1 MAKQTRTYRPSAEI
15 EELVKRFLGGDT
27 SEEVRA
33 ILQQLYASD
42 AGFKSYF
49 DGMRR
54 AQKSFT
60 VNRGES
66 WSAGTGGARRHGAEE
81 SAELLGNFPGDI
93 DFALRNRNN
102 SYGSNKIVSPGG
114 FKASGRDV
122 LSAIRRSGTMSGKYV
137 KDAVKVDFDKGT
149 ATFNGQ
155 KYSKAQLDAI
165 LKRGISGATMNW
177 KDQAIYDRIVPY
189 GVNMDEAK
197 QARINEM
204 RQSAIDRDALRQEE
218 ERRRQDADAADIL
231 KRDRDFEDW
240 KRQKDYEERLKDR
253 ETWKKEATYEYLN
266 EKHGLPKGTRLSQ
279 KDYDA
284 LESGAKVYDHDAD
297 IKAKYER
304 DRKEIEDKFFNKE
317 IDEAAYNYALDALD
331 AEYANAPMRLVD
343 NSSPKTV
350 EQILAGAY
358 NGLYTNGKGD
368 LVAVPDTFEN
378 KQMQKQM
385 EAEEK
390 RQQALD
396 DRADN
401 RRLERNKW
409 VAEQTLKQQEAHD
422 KARQAAETAFKK
434 ELNNVGKEFSYPDF
448 DELAMRKRL
457 FDLYDATERGAETP
471 DPGDGGEVVVPQQA
485 EEPASLPQKTRWSS
499 YLEARDA
506 AMETPQS
513 VDEVIPGGICPVCGA
528 QLDEFSNC
536 NVCGYPDEQA
546 VASWKLENGIE

>member
-1 MAKQTRTYRPSAEI
+1 MAKNTKTYRPSAEI
-15 EELVKRFLGGDT
+15 EELVRRFLGGDT
-27 SEEVRA
+27 NEEIRA
-33 ILQQLYASD
+33 ILKQLYASD
-42 AGFKSYF
+42 AGFKRYF

-66 WSAGTGGARRHGAEE
+66 WSAGTGGARRNGSETTNLIGAFPT
-81 SAELLGNFPGDI
+81 ELDNN
-93 DFALRNRNN
+93 LRQRNS
-102 SYGSNKIVSPGG
+102 SYGSNKVSSPGG
-114 FKASGRDV
+114 FKASGRDSMSV
-122 LSAIRRSGTMSGKYV
+122 LRRSGTMSGEYAKN
-137 KDAVKVDFDKGT
+137 AVKVDFDKGT

-155 KYSKAQLDAI
+155 KYSKSQLNAI
-165 LKRGISGATMNW
+165 LKRGMSGATMNW

-197 QARINEM
+197 QARMDEM
-204 RQSAIDRDALRQEE
+204 RQSAIDRDALKQEE
-218 ERRRQDADAADIL
+218 ERRRQEADAADVL

-240 KRQKDYEERLKDR
+240 KRQKDYEARLKDR

-304 DRKEIEDKFFNKE
+304 GRKEIEDKFFNKE
-317 IDEAAYNYALDALD
+317 IDEAAYKYALDALEE
-331 AEYANAPMRLVD
+331 EYANSPMRLVD
-343 NSSPKTV
+343 NSAPKTV
-350 EQILAGAY
+350 EQILAGAQ
-358 NGLYTNGKGD
+358 NGLYVNGNGD

-378 KQMQKQM
+378 KQNQRSK
-385 EAEEK
+385 EARQK
-390 RQQALD
+390 RQDRLD
-396 DRADN
+396 DIAET

-409 VAEQTLKQQEAHD
+409 VAEQTLKQQAAHE
-422 KARQAAETAFKK
+422 KARAAAEKEFTADPYN
-434 ELNNVGKEFSYPDF
+434 EGKEFTYPDF

-485 EEPASLPQKTRWSS
+485 EEPAELPQKTGWRN

-513 VDEVIPGGICPVCGA
+513 DDEVIPGGICPICGA
-528 QLDEFSNC
+528 QLDEFGNC
-536 NVCGYPDEQA
+536 NVCGYPDEKA
-546 VASWKLENGIE
+546 VTSWKLENGIE